1 MRYEVST
8 YTQDEKEIKI
18 TVSVRSDAN
27 KKTLFHKCAVEMH
40 HELCKRG
47 LAPETISFGYDLPNV
62 WRNGAVG
69 SLWFEK
75 PFYNICIAREGCGY
89 IAC

>member
-1 MRYEVST
+1 MKYEVST

-18 TVSVRSDAN
+18 TVNVRSDA
-27 KKTLFHKCAVEMH
+27 KMKTVFHMCAVEMH

-47 LAPETISFGYDLPNV
+47 LAPDTISFGYDLPNV
-62 WRNGAVG
+62 YRNGAVG